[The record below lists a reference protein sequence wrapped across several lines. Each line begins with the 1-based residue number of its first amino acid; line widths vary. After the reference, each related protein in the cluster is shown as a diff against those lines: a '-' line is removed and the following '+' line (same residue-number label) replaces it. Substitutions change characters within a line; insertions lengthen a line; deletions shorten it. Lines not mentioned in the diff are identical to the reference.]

1 MFADLSGGPLA
12 SVERDQ
18 SSQVNRVGAHQS
30 MEITIDSGAAENV
43 MPERVAPNVPVQYS
57 EEQAAG
63 VVYTAAN
70 GDVMPNRGKKL
81 VPFTT
86 SEGQRRMA
94 NMQVTDVNRVLMS
107 VAKVCDAGHSV
118 LFTKTG
124 GVIKNLQSGEET
136 KFRREKNVYRMTVK
150 LNDADFQRQG

>member
-1 MFADLSGGPLA
+1 
-12 SVERDQ
+12 
-18 SSQVNRVGAHQS
+18 

-43 MPERVAPNVPVQYS
+43 MPERMAPKVPVQYS

-70 GDVMPNRGKKL
+70 GEIMPNRGKKM
-81 VPFTT
+81 VPFITK
-86 SEGQRRMA
+86 EGQHKMA
-94 NMQVTDVNRVLMS
+94 DMQVTDVNRVLMS

-124 GVIKNLQSGEET
+124 RVIKNL
-136 KFRREKNVYRMTVK
+136 
-150 LNDADFQRQG
+150 